1 MEENN
6 GSAPVEAD
14 CANVGVD
21 LSALSGNPRRSQ
33 KRRAI
38 GSSTLTGGSG
48 ELEHLRNM
56 ALHQGGPSGRESP
69 GAGASSWATW
79 HGTGA
84 LTATDLV
91 EDDAQGGMCQP
102 AGEFDAQGDLDLGL
116 DTSAEEMQA
125 ASYPEGERGQSAMSD
140 NGSDKAYQLH
150 RPCSTCRAARV
161 LCDRGHPCG
170 RCLRIG
176 FEATCQAPPT
186 VKRGRP
192 PKDVQQ
198 ARLEMLAADL
208 LSTGL
213 PPSER
218 VQPKGTA
225 APAGAGKSKAGK
237 AAPTVV
243 TVSTA
248 SQTSPEMSPVMSGIA
263 SSSAPTACALGAALS
278 THSSAAAASAAAPKD
293 GQSVNIWL
301 REVPPDPY
309 TEQKI
314 EALRQQLRSIGL
326 EPCV

>member
-1 MEENN
+1 
-6 GSAPVEAD
+6 
-14 CANVGVD
+14 
-21 LSALSGNPRRSQ
+21 
-33 KRRAI
+33 
-38 GSSTLTGGSG
+38 
-48 ELEHLRNM
+48 M
-56 ALHQGGPSGRESP
+56 A
-69 GAGASSWATW
+69 
-79 HGTGA
+79 
-84 LTATDLV
+84 V
-91 EDDAQGGMCQP
+91 
-102 AGEFDAQGDLDLGL
+102 DLGL
-116 DTSAEEMQA
+116 DTSPEEMQSVSEEG
-125 ASYPEGERGQSAMSD
+125 SYPEGERGPSAMSEEAA
-140 NGSDKAYQLH
+140 DKGVQLH

-225 APAGAGKSKAGK
+225 APSGAGKLGGAKASKA
-237 AAPTVV
+237 AAPPVV
-243 TVSTA
+243 TVSA
-248 SQTSPEMSPVMSGIA
+248 GCQTSPAMSPVLSGVA
-263 SSSAPTACALGAALS
+263 SSSSPSASALAASALAGCALGTA
-278 THSSAAAASAAAPKD
+278 SSAPSLAAVATAGAPPPKE

-301 REVPPDPY
+301 RELPAQPPLDPY
-309 TEQKI
+309 AEQKI
-314 EALRQQLRSIGL
+314 AALRQQLRSIGL